1 MFRTRYIAAVLA
13 LTGLLTLFGI
23 PALAGEVDCDTVYCF
38 TPGDFS
44 SDEEPLRGICI
55 TGLPTPASGTVL
67 LGNRVLQP
75 GDILTASQ
83 VAQMTFSPLRTETDS
98 TASVS
103 YLPIY
108 ENRVEKAHTMTIS
121 IHGKEDKAP
130 VAEDSSIETYKNIP
144 NEGCLKVQDPEGK
157 PMTFTLVRAPK
168 RGTVELREDG
178 TFLYT
183 PKKNKVGVDSFIYTA
198 ADPQGNVSRQ
208 ATVTVQIL
216 KPSDSKQYTDTV
228 GTSCRF
234 AAEWMRSTGL
244 FVGEQVGSSSCF
256 CPETPVTRGQFLAML
271 AEVLEIPADEASLS
285 AIPEETPQWLKPYAA
300 AALRSGLMDGLP
312 KESLDTGAPVTG
324 GEVAVMLQ
332 NALDLTVTTQALE
345 EASQGMK
352 DETTWAT
359 ASLLAMSGV
368 GIQLDETAVMTRADV
383 AQLLYQVSKIAPTA
397 PGTAVFR
404 QQ

>member
-183 PKKNKVGVDSFIYTA
+183 PKKNKVGVDSFVYTA

-324 GEVAVMLQ
+324 GEAAVMLQ
-332 NALDLTVTTQALE
+332 NALDLTVTTQTL